1 MSHYYLDSSALM
13 KRYSP
18 EVGSDWIKK
27 LTNPASDN
35 LIFLAEIT
43 LAEMAAAIASKH
55 RMPGGITA
63 PARDRVLSLFL
74 SHCAGQYQLLP
85 VDRTIINSAVV
96 LTQHHRLRGYDAVQL
111 ATALVAN
118 QAFTNAGISGLTF
131 VAADN
136 DLLVAAQ
143 ANGLTT
149 ENPNNYS

>member
-18 EVGSDWIKK
+18 EVGSDRIKK
-27 LTNPASDN
+27 LTNPASGN

-63 PARDRVLSLFL
+63 LARDRVLSLFL
-74 SHCAGQYQLLP
+74 SHCTGQYQLLP

-111 ATALVAN
+111 ATALAAN
-118 QAFTNAGISGLTF
+118 RMFISAELPALTF
-131 VAADN
+131 AAADN
-136 DLLVAAQ
+136 DLLTAAR
-143 ANGLTT
+143 ANGLTA
-149 ENPNNYS
+149 ENPNDYP